1 MYMGCKA
8 DLIYFLPIEFLESKA
23 MVVIEICGW
32 SDALLLWDGGTAVVG
47 FFGRHALTKNG
58 RCRQE

>member
-1 MYMGCKA
+1 
-8 DLIYFLPIEFLESKA
+8 
-23 MVVIEICGW
+23 MVVIEIRGW
-32 SDALLLWDGGTAVVG
+32 SDALLLWDGGTTVVG